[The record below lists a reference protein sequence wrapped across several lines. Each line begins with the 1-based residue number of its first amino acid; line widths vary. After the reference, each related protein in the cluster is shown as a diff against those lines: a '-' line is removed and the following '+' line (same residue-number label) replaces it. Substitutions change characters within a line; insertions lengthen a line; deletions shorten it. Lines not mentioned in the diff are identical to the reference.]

1 MAGIKKATPTSV
13 FNGQSMIIVFD
24 EVEDYS
30 TATVGD
36 ITGDGFDVGQVFQ
49 GSTTWNGEDP
59 SFEDKLDE
67 QGDIIVSNPTKG
79 SYGYDFE
86 MADFSA
92 EKFKTFM
99 KGKDI
104 TTANMGTGSSF
115 GAGAT
120 AVATTE
126 ETPVIERPI
135 ALVNDTAK
143 KAIFFPKARILTGPT
158 PEDGLFTLKAITKA
172 QDCNTEKLG
181 TMMLIDKI
189 NLSFA
194 TTGA

>member
-36 ITGDGFDVGQVFQ
+36 ITADGFDVGQVFQ
-49 GSTTWNGEDP
+49 GSTSWNGEDP

-67 QGDIIVSNPTKG
+67 QGDIIVSSPTKG

-104 TTANMGTGSSF
+104 ATANMGTGSAF

-126 ETPVIERPI
+126 EMPVIERPI

-194 TTGA
+194 TGA

>member
-92 EKFKTFM
+92 DKFKTFM

-104 TTANMGTGSSF
+104 TTANMGTGSAF
-115 GAGAT
+115 GTGAT

-126 ETPVIERPI
+126 EMPVIERPI

-143 KAIFFPKARILTGPT
+143 KAIFFPKTRILTGPS
-158 PEDGLFTLKAITKA
+158 PEDGLFTLKAICKA
-172 QDCNTEKLG
+172 QDCNTDKLG

-189 NLSFA
+189 NLTFA
-194 TTGA
+194 TAGA

>member
-1 MAGIKKATPTSV
+1 MEGIKKATPTSV

-24 EVEDYS
+24 EVSDYA
-30 TATVGD
+30 TATVAD
-36 ITGDGFDVGQVFQ
+36 ITKNGFDVGQVFQ

-104 TTANMGTGSSF
+104 DTDGMGTGSAF
-115 GAGAT
+115 GSDAT

-126 ETPVIERPI
+126 EMPVIERPI
-135 ALVNDTAK
+135 ALVNDTSK
-143 KAIFFPKARILTGPT
+143 KAIFFPKARIITGPS
-158 PEDGLFTLKAITKA
+158 PEDGLFTLKAICKA
-172 QDCNTEKLG
+172 QDCNTDKLG

-189 NLSFA
+189 NLTFA
-194 TTGA
+194 TTV

>member
-36 ITGDGFDVGQVFQ
+36 ITADGFDVGQVFQ
-49 GSTTWNGEDP
+49 GSTSWNGEDP

-92 EKFKTFM
+92 EKFKTFL

-104 TTANMGTGSSF
+104 TTANMGTGGSF

-126 ETPVIERPI
+126 EMPVIERPI

-158 PEDGLFTLKAITKA
+158 PEDGLFTLKAICKA

-194 TTGA
+194 TGA